1 MLSEK
6 HAKKQIKRLNYK
18 RKVKEKL
25 DYWEKWDEYK
35 YENNK
40 YTKEDGDIWQ
50 ETLLNQDKA

>member
-35 YENNK
+35 YEK
-40 YTKEDGDIWQ
+40 DEYIEEDGDIWQ

>member
-40 YTKEDGDIWQ
+40 YTKEDEGIWQ
-50 ETLLNQDKA
+50 ETHLNQGKA

>member
-18 RKVKEKL
+18 RKVKERL

-35 YENNK
+35 YEK
-40 YTKEDGDIWQ
+40 DEYIEEDGDIWQ

>member
-35 YENNK
+35 YEK
-40 YTKEDGDIWQ
+40 DEYIEEDGDIWQ
-50 ETLLNQDKA
+50 ETLLNQGKA